1 MHQTTKIFWHLS
13 SSELTKLRPLR
24 PLSRNASLWRKF
36 TLELFFTQF
45 LKKVSKRRSCMP
57 EMMHGPALPLSSGE
71 LPTENAHRNK
81 YQEKAGLGHSVI
93 HTEPLLCR
101 LTCCSVRLSLGDVG
115 MFNLAQNGWL
125 RPQLTAAEVTSHQML
140 TRGSRLARVPV
151 QHLYNI

>member
-1 MHQTTKIFWHLS
+1 
-13 SSELTKLRPLR
+13 
-24 PLSRNASLWRKF
+24 
-36 TLELFFTQF
+36 
-45 LKKVSKRRSCMP
+45 MP
-57 EMMHGPALPLSSGE
+57 EMMHGPALPQSSGE

-81 YQEKAGLGHSVI
+81 YQEKAGLGRSVI

-115 MFNLAQNGWL
+115 TFNLAQNGWL
-125 RPQLTAAEVTSHQML
+125 CPQLTAAEVTSHQML